1 MIARPLRFAAL
12 AAAALLASP
21 ALAQDRPVIPNVW
34 DPRAVL
40 ERPDMASLGLIRF
53 LTSDD
58 APPFSFRDKRGVL
71 MGFNVDLARAACEVL
86 KAQCA
91 IQTRPRDT
99 LRQALLDDT
108 GDAVLADVA
117 PPAESEAGVAR
128 TQPYFVVPARF
139 AARRD
144 GAFDPATPK
153 GETIASACGSPHE
166 KFLKTFFAGLKTA
179 CFPSTAAALAELQ
192 AGRVAA
198 VFGEAV
204 GLAFWL
210 HGASSKECCAFAG
223 GPYVDERY
231 FGTGLSVAVRSDDR
245 ELRSALDYA
254 MREVHRTG
262 AYEEIYLRYFPVGLF

>member
-1 MIARPLRFAAL
+1 MIQHLHRTFGIATL
-12 AAAALLASP
+12 AALLIFAPFSF
-21 ALAQDRPVIPNVW
+21 AQDRPVIPNVW

-40 ERPDMASLGLIRF
+40 ERPNMAGLGLIRF

-108 GDAVLADVA
+108 GDAVLADLA
-117 PPAESEAGVAR
+117 PPPGAETGVAR

-144 GAFDPATPK
+144 SAFDPAAPK
-153 GETIASACGSPHE
+153 GETVAAACGSSHE
-166 KFLKTFFAGLKTA
+166 
-179 CFPSTAAALAELQ
+179 
-192 AGRVAA
+192 
-198 VFGEAV
+198 
-204 GLAFWL
+204 
-210 HGASSKECCAFAG
+210 
-223 GPYVDERY
+223 
-231 FGTGLSVAVRSDDR
+231 
-245 ELRSALDYA
+245 
-254 MREVHRTG
+254 
-262 AYEEIYLRYFPVGLF
+262 